1 MIYLFLSSLY
11 KHLLVS
17 CCQL

>member
-1 MIYLFLSSLY
+1 MFLSSLY